1 MEYRI
6 VCYLHENVST
16 SFSMYGHS
24 LSHVTEL
31 FEQSIREYTTLRNGL
46 ILSDGTRIDINQIIA
61 YRIKPATLTF

>member
-16 SFSMYGHS
+16 SFSMYGRS

-46 ILSDGTRIDINQIIA
+46 ILSDGTRIDINQMIA